1 MNEIILCALFGI
13 FILISFIIGLSFGCK
28 LRNNETIKIPNLN
41 PVKAIKDYKEDKKQK
56 EREDKEQEILE
67 QNLANI
73 EAYDG
78 TEFGQ
83 KDFEN

>member
-1 MNEIILCALFGI
+1 MNEIILCTLFGV
-13 FILISFIIGLSFGCK
+13 FILISFTIGLSFGCK

-41 PVKAIKDYKEDKKQK
+41 PIKVIKDHNEERKQK
-56 EREDKEQEILE
+56 EKEDREQEILE

-78 TEFGQ
+78 SEFGQ
-83 KDFEN
+83 KDFED